1 MAANDDETTIH
12 IIIRRLPVALKN
24 TVFVVFLCAL
34 LGAFG
39 GAGFMGVIMGLF
51 FAPFAFIYWMFNDE

>member
-1 MAANDDETTIH
+1 MKEPNETIQTIL
-12 IIIRRLPVALKN
+12 RRLPVALRN

-39 GAGFMGVIMGLF
+39 GAGFFGVLMGLF
-51 FAPFAFIYWMFNDE
+51 FAPFAFIYWMLNDE